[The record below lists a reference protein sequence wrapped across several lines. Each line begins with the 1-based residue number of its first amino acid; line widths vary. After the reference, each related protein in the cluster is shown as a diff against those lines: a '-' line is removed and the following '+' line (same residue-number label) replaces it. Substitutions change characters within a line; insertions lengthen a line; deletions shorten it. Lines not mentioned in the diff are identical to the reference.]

1 MEEPMKLKDDI
12 DLINVFSSDFYNKTN
27 LITNKISETIQ
38 KTERVIQDEKQNN
51 VYLSNLE
58 KKVTDI
64 ELNLVKETLQT
75 YQKTLEDKQIECN
88 TLLEDNSKKISQVS
102 NIIRNNKNLIDDIYS
117 LMNNLDAKVSNLNKY
132 A

>member
-51 VYLSNLE
+51 IYLSNLE

-64 ELNLVKETLQT
+64 ELNNVKETLQT
-75 YQKTLEDKQIECN
+75 YQKTLDDKQIECN
-88 TLLEDNSKKISQVS
+88 SLLQDNSKKISQVS

-117 LMNNLDAKVSNLNKY
+117 LMNNLDTKVSNLNKY

>member
-1 MEEPMKLKDDI
+1 MKLKDDI

-51 VYLSNLE
+51 IYLSNLE

-64 ELNLVKETLQT
+64 ELNNVKETLQT
-75 YQKTLEDKQIECN
+75 YQKTLDDKQIECN
-88 TLLEDNSKKISQVS
+88 SLLQDNSKKISQVS

-117 LMNNLDAKVSNLNKY
+117 LMNNLDTKVSNLNKY